1 MHLIKK
7 YTNRKLYHTNRKQY
21 ITLEGIAHLIQS
33 GQQVRVVDNE
43 TGEDITG
50 SVLAQVISQVRGHH
64 GSLVSPLVLT
74 SLIRFGGS
82 TLGGLRRVFLEML
95 GGNHLIEAEIHH
107 RLNRLVAAQMI
118 DQQEATRLQGLLIG
132 HTAPAPSETSR
143 EGKDDGAAD
152 DLPTAGAIA
161 RLHQQIDALVNSVE
175 QMIEQYSTD
184 QESRKH

>member
-107 RLNRLVAAQMI
+107 RLNWLVAEQMI
-118 DQQEATRLQGLLIG
+118 DQQEATRLQGLLLG
-132 HTAPAPSETSR
+132 PPFETSR
-143 EGKDDGAAD
+143 GGRSDGGTD
-152 DLPTAGAIA
+152 HLPTAGAIA

-175 QMIEQYSTD
+175 QMIEQHSTD
-184 QESRKH
+184 QESRKR